1 MRIGAIDRRRVLRAL
16 LLGCGAGLGFA
27 ARQKPGASEPVRAV
41 LQDLRSMLA
50 GEDIERELGWLEKS
64 LKPDVAL
71 PIIAGLALDDLR
83 FALSRSSLSG
93 PSRLSLQA
101 LVVKDLKIKAAYCRQ
116 HPLGMAAL
124 VRLTVRTW
132 SQPPAGNRL
141 EQGDWQVM
149 YVCTPQTLLPA
160 YSGRSFPRFSS
171 PSAVDLPPGLW
182 TLWAQHPLDPGKRGP
197 AREVTLGAT
206 PDAATL
212 DADLLVP

>member
-1 MRIGAIDRRRVLRAL
+1 MGIGTIDRRRVLGAL
-16 LLGCGAGLGFA
+16 LLGAGAGLGLA
-27 ARQKPGASEPVRAV
+27 ARRQPGTSEPVRAV
-41 LQDLRSMLA
+41 LQDLRFMLA

-64 LKPDVAL
+64 LKPDAVL
-71 PIIAGLALDDLR
+71 PTIAGLALDDLR

-141 EQGDWQVM
+141 EQADWQVM
-149 YVCTPQTLLPA
+149 YVCTPQTLLPT

-171 PSAVDLPPGLW
+171 PSFVDLPPGLW
-182 TLWAQHPLDPGKRGP
+182 TLWAQHPVDPLKRGP

-206 PDAATL
+206 PEVTTL